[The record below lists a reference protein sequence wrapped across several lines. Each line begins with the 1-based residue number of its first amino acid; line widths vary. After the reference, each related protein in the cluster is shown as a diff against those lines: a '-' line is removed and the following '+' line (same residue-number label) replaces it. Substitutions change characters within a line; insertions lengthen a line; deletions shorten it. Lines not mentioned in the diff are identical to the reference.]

1 MSLDSRYLSQLESQY
16 EEALEEFYRLLTEN
30 LGAMKIVELD
40 EDEDRKIIFINK
52 NLQQALWQVGLDDE
66 DLSASY
72 EDGLKIFDQVYQK
85 NIKEY

>member
-1 MSLDSRYLSQLESQY
+1 MAQLESQY

-52 NLQQALWQVGLDDE
+52 NLQQALWHVGLNDE

-72 EDGLKIFDQVYQK
+72 EDGLKIFNEVYQK
-85 NIKEY
+85 NIKD

>member
-52 NLQQALWQVGLDDE
+52 NLPQALWQVGLDDE

-72 EDGLKIFDQVYQK
+72 EDGLKIFNEVYQK
-85 NIKEY
+85 NIKD

>member
-30 LGAMKIVELD
+30 LATMKIVEHH

-72 EDGLKIFDQVYQK
+72 EDGLKIFNEVYQK
-85 NIKEY
+85 NIKD

>member
-1 MSLDSRYLSQLESQY
+1 MSLDSRYMAQLESQY

-72 EDGLKIFDQVYQK
+72 EDGLKIFNEVYQK
-85 NIKEY
+85 NIKD

>member
-1 MSLDSRYLSQLESQY
+1 MSLDSRYMAQLESQY

-30 LGAMKIVELD
+30 LATMKIVEHH

-52 NLQQALWQVGLDDE
+52 NLQQALWHVGLNDE

-72 EDGLKIFDQVYQK
+72 EDGLKIFNEVYQK
-85 NIKEY
+85 NIKD

>member
-1 MSLDSRYLSQLESQY
+1 MSLDSRYMAQLESQY

-40 EDEDRKIIFINK
+40 EDEDRKINFINK
-52 NLQQALWQVGLDDE
+52 NLQQALWLVGLNDE

-72 EDGLKIFDQVYQK
+72 EDGLKIFNEVYQK
-85 NIKEY
+85 NIKD

>member
-72 EDGLKIFDQVYQK
+72 EDGLKIFNEVYQK
-85 NIKEY
+85 NIKD

>member
-1 MSLDSRYLSQLESQY
+1 MSLDSRYMAQLESQY

-40 EDEDRKIIFINK
+40 EDEDRKKNFINK

-72 EDGLKIFDQVYQK
+72 EDGLKIFNEVYQK
-85 NIKEY
+85 NIKD

>member
-1 MSLDSRYLSQLESQY
+1 
-16 EEALEEFYRLLTEN
+16 
-30 LGAMKIVELD
+30 MKIVEHH

>member
-16 EEALEEFYRLLTEN
+16 EEALEEFYRLLTKN
-30 LGAMKIVELD
+30 LGAMKIAELD
-40 EDEDRKIIFINK
+40 EDEDRKINFINK
-52 NLQQALWQVGLDDE
+52 NLQQALWHVGLDDE

>member
-1 MSLDSRYLSQLESQY
+1 MSLDSRYMAQLESQY

-40 EDEDRKIIFINK
+40 EDEDRKINFINK

-72 EDGLKIFDQVYQK
+72 EDGLKIFNEVYQK
-85 NIKEY
+85 NIKD